1 MRKAKRGQHRM
12 MIRRK
17 TGVRETHRQKKRTFQ
32 NTLGQHMDAES
43 KNARTPVNSTTSTGQ
58 TDNDTRLRTGDCRC
72 GTLTSWRCF
81 ETPFR
86 LTPRRCVST
95 RTRPHTRET
104 RLWCLV
110 CMCVECVG
118 LYTRVCVCVCV
129 REIYHVRLYTCIYEM
144 KEETISN
151 SGM

>member
-1 MRKAKRGQHRM
+1 MGRRRTQRIWIRGGRERREWTGGIRNGRGVARRAKRGQHR

-110 CMCVECVG
+110 CIM
-118 LYTRVCVCVCV
+118 
-129 REIYHVRLYTCIYEM
+129 
-144 KEETISN
+144 
-151 SGM
+151 